1 MSCFS
6 LKQSFAVP
14 SDQKKSPEKSSF
26 DKEQSHSYIHE
37 QQQRTITKTTTL
49 FDKQVRLATNKADF
63 DLLQLIPS

>member
-14 SDQKKSPEKSSF
+14 SDQKKSPEKSF

-37 QQQRTITKTTTL
+37 QQQCTITKATTL